1 MLVVFSP
8 IFVAGT
14 KIISSHDFVAPLKVR
29 KLLQYN
35 QVVGTEVRSFFG
47 NVVS

>member
-14 KIISSHDFVAPLKVR
+14 KIISRYDFVAPLKVR
-29 KLLQYN
+29 KLLPYN
-35 QVVGTEVRSFFG
+35 QVVSIEIRSFFG

>member
-14 KIISSHDFVAPLKVR
+14 KMISVCNFVAPLTF
-29 KLLQYN
+29 YN
-35 QVVGTEVRSFFG
+35 NMDKKG
-47 NVVS
+47 NLGDM